1 MRRRCF
7 QYPRSLVNL
16 GSGGRVSWAS
26 GWSRRRPSCTVGCPC
41 PSLRSRSGAF
51 RAPAR
56 VGCAGDAGRAA
67 KAAPPAHLQMQPR
80 QLPSVQRAAAAT
92 GCLDKLPQR
101 AGSAAQRS
109 RWRGR
114 APPRQGRRA
123 ALPGR
128 ASRAP
133 PRQGYEKLHKVWGP
147 VAPGVESRRGDRSH
161 HTRPGRGGR
170 GKGNKKVNLHPHSR
184 LSLGEA
190 A

>member
-1 MRRRCF
+1 MI
-7 QYPRSLVNL
+7 YSLAVA
-16 GSGGRVSWAS
+16 GSPPAQDD
-26 GWSRRRPSCTVGCPC
+26 SRPKMLQSSSCSALSTT
-41 PSLRSRSGAF
+41 LTW
-51 RAPAR
+51 PALAMQ
-56 VGCAGDAGRAA
+56 GEQQ
-67 KAAPPAHLQMQPR
+67 AAPPAHLQMQPR

-170 GKGNKKVNLHPHSR
+170 GKRQQKCQPAPALAIEFGSAVFLQLP
-184 LSLGEA
+184 
-190 A
+190 